1 MTTRDEQLVEPST
14 SRGGQRTSHVDEE
27 AAVPGGPAR
36 GDDDDG
42 GGGGDDDDDDGGE
55 PTPGETASSG
65 SSKPYQRGP
74 SSLPEPRPL
83 PSRSPVIR
91 PVGQT

>member
-1 MTTRDEQLVEPST
+1 MEPST
-14 SRGGQRTSHVDEE
+14 SRGGPQRTSHIDEE

-36 GDDDDG
+36 GTTTTTTTGDG
-42 GGGGDDDDDDGGE
+42 GDNDDDDDGGE

-74 SSLPEPRPL
+74 SSLPEPGPL
-83 PSRSPVIR
+83 PSRRLVIR
-91 PVGQT
+91 PVGET